1 MTYNDFIY
9 FVTFGR
15 MLMIDSNFDYFNDL
29 VAFCKVLKIW
39 VICHDFK
46 QLLSFGMICSGFCII

>member
-15 MLMIDSNFDYFNDL
+15 MLMIDSNVNDFNDL

-39 VICHDFK
+39 VH
-46 QLLSFGMICSGFCII
+46 L